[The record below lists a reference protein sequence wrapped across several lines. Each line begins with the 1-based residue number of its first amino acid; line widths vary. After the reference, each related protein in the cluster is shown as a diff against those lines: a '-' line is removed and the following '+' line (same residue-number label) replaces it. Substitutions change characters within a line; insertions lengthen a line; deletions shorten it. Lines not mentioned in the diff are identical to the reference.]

1 MAGRHVVMSE
11 NTARNCGAI
20 RAPAHGWPPP
30 CRAALGEPGAPGDG
44 RGWRTVMPD
53 TSRTVAVR
61 LGSVIPPSRRPRRRP
76 ACVSVGPFPVETGIA
91 HGRLVRLLLP
101 GAHPGDSGPA
111 SAPLRRGRLTQ
122 SDSLRNGYGGAR
134 LREVVESAS
143 RASLL
148 SVAAESL
155 RSRRDGDGGWP
166 PLSLLRWPVRQ
177 PESRGTQPEGR
188 RGLTRAGPPGVNRP
202 GRVVAWP

>member
-1 MAGRHVVMSE
+1 MAGRRVAQPGVAKRLRHSNGGELVRSPCGW
-11 NTARNCGAI
+11 ARSFRPTDDPAGRRRGQPSARFRWRPGSLTGASCGSSR
-20 RAPAHGWPPP
+20 RALSQVTPVPHQPP
-30 CRAALGEPGAPGDG
+30 CGVN
-44 RGWRTVMPD
+44 VM
-53 TSRTVAVR
+53 TR
-61 LGSVIPPSRRPRRRP
+61 
-76 ACVSVGPFPVETGIA
+76 
-91 HGRLVRLLLP
+91 
-101 GAHPGDSGPA
+101 
-111 SAPLRRGRLTQ
+111 